1 MNVVRGR
8 GGGGI
13 EVTPGWG
20 GVQRRVRRLVPRP
33 VRRADLALFRA
44 FARAEVPVLG
54 PLLPPL
60 SRAANHSKLWLTIAA
75 GSAALGGRFGRR
87 AALRGV
93 VAIGATSALTNLPA
107 KYLAGRQRPDLG
119 VVPEVRRL
127 ARVPAS
133 TSFPSGHA
141 ASAFAFATAFGLER
155 RRARVPLGALATAVA
170 ASRVYTG
177 VHYPGDVLVGAV
189 IGAAVARATTRPW
202 PLADDSPATGTLAE
216 PGLPVGADG
225 EGLVVVA
232 NADAGGGPGG
242 DPVDRLRRVLPQAQI
257 VTVDRG
263 EDLPDA
269 LRRAADG
276 AAVLGVAGGDGSASA
291 AADALSGTP
300 VALLVVPAGTLN
312 HLATDLGISD
322 VTDAIAAARRG
333 RVILADV
340 GELDDRPFVNAAS
353 VGVYPHLVAD
363 RERWEDSVGKW
374 PAAIAALLRVLWTHD
389 PYELEID
396 GRRRRVWFLFFG
408 NGTFSEDGLAPH
420 RRRRLD
426 DGTLDVRLVDADRRA
441 ARTRL
446 LGALLLGRLARSP
459 VYERRSAREVRVRS
473 LDGPL
478 RLAADGE
485 TWTGPKEITVRKR
498 PVALR
503 LLQP

>member
-374 PAAIAALLRVLWTHD
+374 PGGVVALPTVARDACGSCSSATARSAKTDWHRTGADGSTTARSTSVWSTPTGVPPGPACSVRCCSAGWRGPRSTSAGRRGRSGSARWTD
-389 PYELEID
+389 RSGSPLTARPGR
-396 GRRRRVWFLFFG
+396 GRRRSRFA
-408 NGTFSEDGLAPH
+408 S
-420 RRRRLD
+420 
-426 DGTLDVRLVDADRRA
+426 VRWPFACCNPDARP
-441 ARTRL
+441 TR
-446 LGALLLGRLARSP
+446 P
-459 VYERRSAREVRVRS
+459 
-473 LDGPL
+473 
-478 RLAADGE
+478 
-485 TWTGPKEITVRKR
+485 
-498 PVALR
+498 
-503 LLQP
+503 